1 MYNKFRVYFGAAGVP
16 PGDRP
21 EAYAWERRLHW
32 LMLFVAL
39 LALPTYYLEEIA
51 VGSPLH
57 QIGRWLDV
65 LILMAFS
72 FELIWMLRVVQQRQ
86 RYLLHNWLD
95 IMIILASAA
104 SFTGIGTEWVA
115 VARLL
120 RLTAV
125 AMMMIRVMSSVRH
138 LFSPDGLPYVLL
150 FGVATMLC
158 GGAIF
163 FWLEPT
169 IQSFGEG
176 VWLAFTTAATVGYG
190 DLVPTEPASR
200 VFAVILVLVGYS
212 MLGMVTASIASI
224 FIGEDEKLL
233 RREMHH
239 DIQKL
244 HHDIHEMREELRAM
258 RELLMHNQQPKRD
271 D

>member
-1 MYNKFRVYFGAAGVP
+1 MYNKIRVLLGSAGVP
-16 PGDRP
+16 PGDTA
-21 EAYAWERRLHW
+21 EAYEWERRLHW
-32 LMLFVAL
+32 LMLFVAM

-51 VGSPLH
+51 IGDQLH
-57 QIGRWLDV
+57 QVGRWLDA
-65 LILMAFS
+65 LILAAFS
-72 FELIWMLRVVQQRQ
+72 FELVWMMRVVKQRR

-95 IMIILASAA
+95 VLIIAASAA
-104 SFTGIGTEWVA
+104 SFFGIGTEWVA
-115 VARLL
+115 LTRVL

-125 AMMMIRVMSSVRH
+125 AMMIIRVMSSVRH

-150 FGVATMLC
+150 FGILTMLC
-158 GGAIF
+158 GGAAF
-163 FWLEPT
+163 YWLEPT
-169 IQSFGEG
+169 IHSFGEG

-224 FIGEDEKLL
+224 FIGEDEKTL
-233 RREMHH
+233 RREMHR

-244 HHDIHEMREELRAM
+244 QGEMQSMREELRAM
-258 RELLMHNQQPKRD
+258 RELLMHNQRPSCD
-271 D
+271 E